1 MSVGGCV
8 MELSESFGFEP
19 RWLRL
24 LLKALPHHPQLFH
37 SGNVADAQYILG
49 GLGNRQVLALRDW
62 ATGIGLIGAGR
73 TGSFSSLTPLGALIT
88 AHDPELEEDGSYW
101 AIHHSL
107 CRSTGIWF
115 YASYSNLFGPGVFSR
130 DEIKSRLK
138 GCRAIS
144 ESVIEKKCVVPLL
157 HTMKSTRLGSE
168 LGVLSVRNGT
178 LYERRR
184 PDERRLHE
192 AVVAFMLYDWAERS
206 GRRTVNVSELAMWG
220 GVANY
225 LALSNDQLV
234 GFLER
239 IQDRYAKKVLWVSQ
253 TAGLGSIAFAEDVP
267 SLALLRAYYIE
278 QLEGVRPEVAFER
291 AVAAE

>member
-1 MSVGGCV
+1 

-24 LLKALPHHPQLFH
+24 LLKSLPHHPQLFQA
-37 SGNVADAQYILG
+37 GNSADAQYILG
-49 GLGNRQVLALRDW
+49 GLGNRQVRALRDW
-62 ATGIGLIGAGR
+62 ASGIGLITADR

-88 AHDPELEEDGSYW
+88 DHDPELEEDGTYW

-107 CRSTGIWF
+107 CRSESIWF
-115 YASYSNLFGPGVFSR
+115 YTSYSNLFGPGVFSR
-130 DEIKSRLK
+130 DEIKSRLR
-138 GCRAIS
+138 GRRAMS

-168 LGVLSVRNGT
+168 LGVLSVRNDT

-192 AVVAFMLYDWAERS
+192 AVVAFMLCDWAQRS
-206 GRRTVNVSELAMWG
+206 GRRTVNVSELAVWG

-225 LALSNDQLV
+225 LALSHEQLV

-239 IQDRYAKKVLWVSQ
+239 IQDRYSKKVLWISQ
-253 TAGLGSIAFAEDVP
+253 TAGLGSITFAQDVP
-267 SLALLRAYYIE
+267 PLALLRAYYIE
-278 QLEGVRPEVAFER
+278 RLEGVRPQVAFQR
-291 AVAAE
+291 AMIGE